1 MQVNMTKKKGYYV
14 VHIILVFLQYNKSQ
28 WSKINAFWLHPRK
41 LDGSYITCIVRD
53 LNSFSSSAIEP
64 LGGAT
69 IVD

>member
-1 MQVNMTKKKGYYV
+1 MYIGS
-14 VHIILVFLQYNKSQ
+14 FYNITNLNGQKSML
-28 WSKINAFWLHPRK
+28 FGLHPRK